1 MAAISRLR
9 GISPEEEGIL
19 RSAGFETTE
28 KLWEE
33 LGKDRGGVFLKLGN
47 AGLSYDRMRAVV
59 SAAADVSTWRSRVAK
74 HVPDALV
81 AFLALGLLAL
91 TLRAAGGLNRLPAP
105 WGLPDKVAIAGQD
118 LAANHVLQ
126 QGDLHMASL
135 PRGTTS
141 FTSTDLLQG
150 LVTAHAVSRLQP
162 LRFADV
168 LRLQV
173 VATTDITSGATLTTG
188 AVTLRWSPFSP
199 PAELAVGP
207 VVGHHTL
214 RALYS
219 GSVVTRDAIGP

>member
-1 MAAISRLR
+1 MAAIGRLR
-9 GISPEEEGIL
+9 GISPEEKEIL
-19 RSAGFETTE
+19 RSACFETTE
-28 KLWEE
+28 RLWEE
-33 LGKDRGGVFLKLGN
+33 LSKDRDGVFFKLGN
-47 AGLSYDRMRAVV
+47 AGLSYERIRAIV
-59 SAAADVSTWRSRVAK
+59 SAAAEFSWRDRIAK

-81 AFLALGLLAL
+81 ALVVLGLLAL

-118 LAANHVLQ
+118 LSANHVLQ

-150 LVTAHAVSRLQP
+150 LVLAHSVSRLQP

-168 LRLQV
+168 LRLQL
-173 VATTDITSGATLTTG
+173 VATTDISSGATLAAG
-188 AVTLRWSPFSP
+188 AVALRWSPFSP

-207 VVGHHTL
+207 VVGHHAL